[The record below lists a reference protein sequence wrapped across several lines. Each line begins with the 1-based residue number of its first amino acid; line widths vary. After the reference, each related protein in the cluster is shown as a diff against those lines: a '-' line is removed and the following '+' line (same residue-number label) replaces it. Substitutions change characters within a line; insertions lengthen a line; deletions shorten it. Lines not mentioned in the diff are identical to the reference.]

1 MKATDTIRT
10 KKKLADVS
18 SIYKELCRNQAS
30 NIDEKTMA
38 SFVSE
43 SIKSNEIVNKKTNY
57 GDSFG
62 KQVTTMLANMTS

>member
-1 MKATDTIRT
+1 
-10 KKKLADVS
+10 
-18 SIYKELCRNQAS
+18 
-30 NIDEKTMA
+30 MA

-62 KQVTTMLANMTS
+62 KLINKVDKQVATLLANMTS

>member
-1 MKATDTIRT
+1 
-10 KKKLADVS
+10 
-18 SIYKELCRNQAS
+18 
-30 NIDEKTMA
+30 MA

-62 KQVTTMLANMTS
+62 KLINKVDKQVTTMLANMTS